1 MLRKKTTKLHSKPL
15 RKVDTNRR
23 RSLSNVP
30 SKKPPRVPIRNPST
44 LRIDRMSNVP
54 IIPTPSDRKSKQPS
68 LKKFVAGR
76 SSLWSIASAV
86 SKLEQSRRD
95 TTAKMSQSFPGAWFM
110 NDKKQLLE
118 EMNEGSRMGK
128 ANFFTQF
135 YFFYVTNNLELI
147 FFHSFF

>member
-1 MLRKKTTKLHSKPL
+1 
-15 RKVDTNRR
+15 
-23 RSLSNVP
+23 
-30 SKKPPRVPIRNPST
+30 
-44 LRIDRMSNVP
+44 MSNVP

-128 ANFFTQF
+128 AI
-135 YFFYVTNNLELI
+135 FFY
-147 FFHSFF
+147 